1 MSGLVDTFFIM
12 NSQLIAFA
20 NGEVQSSE
28 GWALRPLTPELMEY
42 VEGSDACLVN
52 VGAPSALQ
60 VRMIY
65 ATESLSDLFP
75 RLRENVTSALPFLN
89 GRYVVA

>member
-1 MSGLVDTFFIM
+1 M

-20 NGEVQSSE
+20 NGEVQSSD

-42 VEGSDACLVN
+42 VEGRDACLVN
-52 VGAPSALQ
+52 VGASPVQ
-60 VRMIY
+60 RMRTIY

-75 RLRENVTSALPFLN
+75 HLREHVIAALPFLK
-89 GRYVVA
+89 GQYQVV

>member
-1 MSGLVDTFFIM
+1 M

-20 NGEVQSSE
+20 NGEVQSSD

-52 VGAPSALQ
+52 VGASPAQ
-60 VRMIY
+60 RMRTIY

-75 RLRENVTSALPFLN
+75 HLREHVIAALPFLK
-89 GRYVVA
+89 GQYQVV